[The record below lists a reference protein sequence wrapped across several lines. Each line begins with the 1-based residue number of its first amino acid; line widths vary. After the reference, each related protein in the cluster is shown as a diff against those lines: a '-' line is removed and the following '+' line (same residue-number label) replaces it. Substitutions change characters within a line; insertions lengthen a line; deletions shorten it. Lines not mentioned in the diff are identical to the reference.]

1 MTALAP
7 AGIRSHHGSLI
18 IPAGA
23 VHTTPLGYDRD
34 SVPVGAPLPL
44 AASAELVHRLSGCGE
59 IVVAFEGKLGD
70 TLLALSGVRAVLD
83 WMRLRSVRVAV
94 RAVGPYAGLIARTGL
109 ITQPQASAPSGWRAV
124 IGDRT
129 GVEAHGSETAVSLVL
144 DPAAPPCWSS
154 DGRTHPGLP
163 ARHYLAL
170 ERRLGIRLPG
180 TAPFAPTLATGPN
193 NLVEELRSV
202 GWLGGLTI
210 AAITA
215 TSWPERKDYTAQRFI
230 ALAEHIAEAQQA
242 QARLLLIGGN
252 PGHGLR
258 VTAEAP
264 RRHVQALHID
274 GMPADGLVDLFPHC
288 QLIVGNDTGLTHLAA
303 MARGGQDRGG
313 PPVIGL
319 YARHSHSKWRTGLSH
334 HHAVATNLSDRMHQG
349 DLCPVRDAIAP
360 NSDVHM
366 DAFPPAALAQVGL
379 ELLNEVGR

>member
-7 AGIRSHHGSLI
+7 AEIRFHHGSPVV
-18 IPAGA
+18 PAGA

-44 AASAELVHRLSGCGE
+44 APSAELVQRLSRCGE
-59 IVVAFEGKLGD
+59 IQVAFEGKLGD

-83 WMRLRSVRVAV
+83 WLRLRSVRVAV

-109 ITQPQASAPSGWRAV
+109 ITQPQTTTPSGRHAV
-124 IGDRT
+124 IGDRP
-129 GVEAHGSETAVSLVL
+129 GIEAHGSEAAVSLVL

-154 DGRTHPGLP
+154 DGRAHPNLP

-193 NLVEELRSV
+193 SLVEELRSV
-202 GWLGGLTI
+202 GWLSGLNL

-215 TSWPERKDYTAQRFI
+215 TSWPERKDYTAQRYI
-230 ALAEHIAEAQQA
+230 ALAEHIAEAQQT
-242 QARLLLIGGN
+242 QARLLLIGGI
-252 PGHGLR
+252 PGDGPR
-258 VTAEAP
+258 ITAEAP
-264 RRHVQALHID
+264 RRHVQVLRLD
-274 GMPADGLVDLFPHC
+274 GMPADHLADLFPYCH
-288 QLIVGNDTGLTHLAA
+288 LIVGNDTGLTHLAA
-303 MARGGQDRGG
+303 MARGENGGG

-319 YARHSHSKWRTGLSH
+319 YARHSHSKWRTGLPH
-334 HHAVATNLSDRMHQG
+334 HHAVATDLSDRMHQG

-360 NSDVHM
+360 DTDVHM

-379 ELLNEVGR
+379 ELLNGVRQ

>member
-7 AGIRSHHGSLI
+7 PGIRFHHGSLV

-70 TLLALSGVRAVLD
+70 TLLALSGVSAVLD
-83 WMRLRSVRVAV
+83 WLRLRSVRVSL
-94 RAVGPYAGLIARTGL
+94 RAAGPYAGLIARTGL
-109 ITQPQASAPSGWRAV
+109 LTQPQATTPNGWRVV

-129 GVEAHGSETAVSLVL
+129 GIEAHGSEAAVSLVL

-154 DGRTHPGLP
+154 DGRAHPDLP

-180 TAPFAPTLATGPN
+180 TAPFAPTVATGPN
-193 NLVEELRSV
+193 ELVEELRSV

-210 AAITA
+210 AA
-215 TSWPERKDYTAQRFI
+215 TSWPERKDYTAQRYI
-230 ALAEHIAEAQQA
+230 AFAEHVAEAQQA
-242 QARLLLIGGN
+242 QARLLLIGGK
-252 PGHGLR
+252 PGDSLR
-258 VTAEAP
+258 IMAEAP

-274 GMPADGLVDLFPHC
+274 GMPADHLAVLFPHC
-288 QLIVGNDTGLTHLAA
+288 HLIVGNDTGLTHLAA
-303 MARGGQDRGG
+303 MARGGREGGG

-319 YARHSHSKWRTGLSH
+319 YARHSHSKWRTGQPH

-360 NSDVHM
+360 DTDVHM
-366 DAFPPAALAQVGL
+366 DAFPPAMLAQVGRD
-379 ELLNEVGR
+379 LLNEVGR

>member
-83 WMRLRSVRVAV
+83 WMRLRSVRTSV

-109 ITQPQASAPSGWRAV
+109 LAQPPVTTPHGRRAV
-124 IGDRT
+124 IGDRA
-129 GVEAHGSETAVSLVL
+129 GVEAHGSETVVSLVL

-154 DGRTHPGLP
+154 DGRAHPDLP
-163 ARHYLAL
+163 ARHYLAV

-193 NLVEELRSV
+193 DLVEELRSV

-215 TSWPERKDYTAQRFI
+215 TSWPERKDYTAQRYI
-230 ALAEHIAEAQQA
+230 DLAEQIAEAQQA

-252 PGHGLR
+252 AEDGLR
-258 VTAEAP
+258 VSAEAP
-264 RRHVQALHID
+264 RRHVQVLHLD
-274 GMPADGLVDLFPHC
+274 GVPAEQLAGLFLHCDLV
-288 QLIVGNDTGLTHLAA
+288 VGNDTGLTHLAA
-303 MARGGQDRGG
+303 MTRSPER
-313 PPVIGL
+313 PVIGL
-319 YARHSHSKWRTGLSH
+319 YARHSHSKWRTGLPH
-334 HHAVATNLSDRMHQG
+334 HHAVATDLSDRMHQG
-349 DLCPVRDAIAP
+349 DLCPVRDAVP
-360 NSDVHM
+360 PDVDVHM
-366 DAFPPAALAQVGL
+366 DAFPPSELARVCL
-379 ELLNEVGR
+379 DLLNGVWP